1 METRLLLQGILDASP
16 DAISVFE
23 TVYDESGVPVDF
35 RLVMTNKLSA
45 QLMSFSADH
54 AIGKLFSELT
64 PGGIHDERFKA
75 LKLISETGQ
84 PLDREVFTYRT
95 DGVYLWLK
103 ASLRKFEEFIVVT
116 YTDIS
121 QRKEAEL
128 QREKQNNLLER
139 VFSTTLL
146 GIIVYQTVRDQ
157 SGDITNFRIVQV
169 NRVGQELIGASNNV
183 TGQLLT
189 NVFPESVTPATMTRF
204 RNVCEEGIP
213 FEIEYFYLPLNK
225 WYNIVGVPLG
235 DGLMLTYVDITA
247 RKLAEEA
254 SIQQGNLLL
263 RISESVKIGILT
275 TEPIRDEEGKIT
287 DFRYTYFNEQAKSSL
302 PESWHQVPDQT
313 VRSVNY
319 LGNAD
324 QMVDLLTR
332 VIETGET
339 VRRDAKSP
347 DNKVIFSVI
356 SKLGTGAIITFVDV
370 TQQRRAEEQARYSA
384 ELELEVAER
393 TQALSFTLGELEQ
406 SRNELERALAVER
419 ELSELKV
426 RFVSMASHEFRTP
439 LTTILTST
447 SLLEKYAEINNQQ
460 DRQTKH
466 IERIKIAVRHL
477 NDILEE
483 FLSLEKLQEGQINVR
498 RVEVD
503 LRQVVAETVNYVR
516 DALEPRQTIEMQ
528 LSCMD
533 TIRLDPSLFRK
544 ILINLLSNAVKYSGG
559 GTVITVRI
567 ACTDKLLTMSVQDQG
582 IGISPE
588 DQKQLF
594 QRFFRAKNVSTIQGT
609 GLGLHIVNRYVVLMG
624 GQIDLSSELNVG
636 TTLTVTLPI

>member
-23 TVYDESGVPVDF
+23 TVYDELGAPIDF
-35 RLVMTNKLSA
+35 RLIMTNKLSS
-45 QLMSFSADH
+45 QILSFSTDH
-54 AIGKLFSELT
+54 VIGQLFSELI
-64 PGGIHDERFKA
+64 PGGVHDERFKA

-95 DGVYLWLK
+95 DGVYIWLK
-103 ASLRKFEEFIVVT
+103 ASLRQFEEFIVVT

-121 QRKEAEL
+121 QRKEAEV
-128 QREKQNNLLER
+128 QREKQDTLLER

-146 GIIVYQTVRDQ
+146 GIIVYQAVRNHT
-157 SGDITNFRIVQV
+157 GDITDFRIVQI
-169 NRVGQELIGASNNV
+169 NRVGQELISGSTNV

-189 NVFPESVTPATMTRF
+189 HVFPESVTPATMTRF
-204 RNVCEEGIP
+204 TNVCEKGIP

-254 SIQQGNLLL
+254 SLQQSNLLL

-275 TEPIRDEEGKIT
+275 TEPVRDETGRIT

-302 PESWHQVPDQT
+302 PASWYQIPDQT
-313 VRSVNY
+313 VRSINH

-324 QMVDLLTR
+324 QMIELLNR
-332 VIETGET
+332 VVGTGET
-339 VRRDAKSP
+339 VRRDTKSP
-347 DNKVIFSVI
+347 DGKVIFSVI

-384 ELELEVAER
+384 ELEQEVADR
-393 TQALSFTLGELEQ
+393 TQALSRTLSELEQ

-447 SLLEKYAEINNQQ
+447 SLLEKYAEIDNQQ
-460 DRQTKH
+460 DRQVKH
-466 IERIKIAVRHL
+466 IERIKTAVKHL

-483 FLSLEKLQEGQINVR
+483 FLSLEKLQEGQINAHPVA
-498 RVEVD
+498 VD
-503 LRQVVAETVNYVR
+503 LSQLVGETVNYIQ
-516 DALEPRQTIEMQ
+516 DALEPRQTIEVA
-528 LSCMD
+528 LSCVG
-533 TIRLDPSLFRK
+533 TILLDPSLFRK

-559 GTVITVRI
+559 GTVITIRI
-567 ACTDKLLTMSVQDQG
+567 SCTDKLLTMIVQDQG

-588 DQKQLF
+588 DQKHLF
-594 QRFFRAKNVSTIQGT
+594 ERFFRAKNVSTIQGT
-609 GLGLHIVNRYVVLMG
+609 GLGLHIVNRYVGLMG